1 MRYLKHNESNPLL
14 SGLPSPRQATGTQ
27 KGSYQ
32 SNTWTVLFFFFV
44 NRSVVSKSLQPM
56 DSIVHGILQ
65 ARILA
70 QVAIPFL
77 QGIFPTQ
84 G

>member
-1 MRYLKHNESNPLL
+1 MCNGRIRSDQI
-14 SGLPSPRQATGTQ
+14 S
-27 KGSYQ
+27 
-32 SNTWTVLFFFFV
+32 
-44 NRSVVSKSLQPM
+44 RSVVSNSLQPM